1 MKRVLSD
8 MNVGLAERGGHVF
21 DVQATD
27 RQPSPV

>member
-8 MNVGLAERGGHVF
+8 INVGLERGGHVS

-27 RQPSPV
+27 RQPLLV